1 MKRGPLAIVFVYVVV
16 ELLGMSLILPL
27 LPFYAQQFAAS
38 PILIGLLGAANALA
52 QVIGAPFIGRLSDRY
67 GRRPLILLGT
77 LATAAGFVMLGFARS
92 LWLVFASR
100 ILDGLLGGN
109 VALAQAYI
117 TDVTDEKNRAK
128 GLGAIGAAFGIGF
141 IVGPAVGGLLARWGV
156 AVPSFAA
163 AGLALVNFAW
173 VLAALPESL
182 SAERR
187 AALKLNPSPPVSA
200 AAMLAAMRRPVVGPL
215 LHTRLFY
222 ALAFGVFQA
231 SFALWASQ
239 RLGLTAQTTAYVLAY
254 VGFLSVLV
262 QGLAIGPLTRRFSER
277 TLIVAGLAI
286 LGASLLAWG
295 FVPNLAL
302 LLVVTVPTA
311 FAAGVLNVALTSAL
325 TKATAREDVGGTL
338 GLATA
343 LQSLTGIVA
352 PLLGGLLLQKV
363 GTWSLGVFAAVIL
376 AWLATFA
383 VRRVRP
389 APASPAAVAPLT
401 APAA

>member
-38 PILIGLLGAANALA
+38 PILIGLLGTANALA

-92 LWLVFASR
+92 LWLMFASR

-117 TDVTDEKNRAK
+117 TDVTDEKDRAR

-141 IVGPAVGGLLARWGV
+141 IIGPAAGGLLARWGV

-163 AGLALVNFAW
+163 AGLALVNFVW

-187 AALKLNPSPPVSA
+187 AALKLNPAPPISVA
-200 AAMLAAMRRPVVGPL
+200 ALLAALRRPVVGPL

-231 SFALWASQ
+231 SFALWASR
-239 RLGLTAQTTAYVLAY
+239 RLALTAQTTAYVLAY

-262 QGLAIGPLTRRFSER
+262 QGFAIGPLTKRFSER
-277 TLIVAGLAI
+277 TLIVAGLAV
-286 LGASLLAWG
+286 LGVALFAWG
-295 FVPNLAL
+295 FVTNLAL

-325 TKATAREDVGGTL
+325 TKATARDDVGGTL

-352 PLLGGLLLQKV
+352 PLLGGLLLQEV
-363 GTWSLGVFAAVIL
+363 GTWSLGVFAAAIL
-376 AWLATFA
+376 ALLAAFA

-389 APASPAAVAPLT
+389 APALAAAH
-401 APAA
+401 ADA

>member
-27 LPFYAQQFAAS
+27 LPYYAQQFAAS
-38 PILIGLLGAANALA
+38 PILIGLLGTANALA
-52 QVIGAPFIGRLSDRY
+52 QVIGAPIIGRLSDRY

-77 LATAAGFVMLGFARS
+77 LATAAGFVMLGFARW
-92 LWLVFASR
+92 LWLMFASR

-117 TDVTDEKNRAK
+117 TDVTDEQNRAR
-128 GLGAIGAAFGIGF
+128 GLGTIGAAFGIGF
-141 IVGPAVGGLLARWGV
+141 IIGPAAGGLLARWGV
-156 AVPSFAA
+156 AVPAFAA

-182 SAERR
+182 TAERR
-187 AALKLNPSPPVSA
+187 AALKLNPAPPVTAGALA
-200 AAMLAAMRRPVVGPL
+200 AALRRPVLGPL
-215 LHTRLFY
+215 LHARLFY

-231 SFALWASQ
+231 SFALWASR
-239 RLGLTAQTTAYVLAY
+239 RLGLEAQSTAYVLAY
-254 VGFLSVLV
+254 VGLLSVLI
-262 QGLAIGPLTRRFSER
+262 QGFAIGPLAKRYSER
-277 TLIVAGLAI
+277 TLIVAGILVLA
-286 LGASLLAWG
+286 ASLAAWG
-295 FVPNLAL
+295 FVPNLWL
-302 LLVVTVPTA
+302 LLVVTAPTA

-352 PLLGGLLLQKV
+352 PLLGGLLMQEV
-363 GTWSLGVFAAVIL
+363 GTWSLGVFGAVVL
-376 AWLATFA
+376 AWLAVFA
-383 VRRVRP
+383 ARRIRP
-389 APASPAAVAPLT
+389 APGAATDLAK
-401 APAA
+401 APAGA

>member
-1 MKRGPLAIVFVYVVV
+1 
-16 ELLGMSLILPL
+16 
-27 LPFYAQQFAAS
+27 
-38 PILIGLLGAANALA
+38 
-52 QVIGAPFIGRLSDRY
+52 
-67 GRRPLILLGT
+67 
-77 LATAAGFVMLGFARS
+77 
-92 LWLVFASR
+92 
-100 ILDGLLGGN
+100 
-109 VALAQAYI
+109 
-117 TDVTDEKNRAK
+117 
-128 GLGAIGAAFGIGF
+128 
-141 IVGPAVGGLLARWGV
+141 
-156 AVPSFAA
+156 
-163 AGLALVNFAW
+163 AW

-200 AAMLAAMRRPVVGPL
+200 AALLAALRRPVVGPL

-239 RLGLTAQTTAYVLAY
+239 RLGLTVQTTAYVLAY

-262 QGLAIGPLTRRFSER
+262 QGFAIGPLTQRFSGR
-277 TLIVAGLAI
+277 TLIVAGLAV

-352 PLLGGLLLQKV
+352 PLLGGLLLQEV
-363 GTWSLGVFAAVIL
+363 GTWSLGVLAAAIL

-383 VRRVRP
+383 LRHVRP
-389 APASPAAVAPLT
+389 APALAAMR
-401 APAA
+401 APA